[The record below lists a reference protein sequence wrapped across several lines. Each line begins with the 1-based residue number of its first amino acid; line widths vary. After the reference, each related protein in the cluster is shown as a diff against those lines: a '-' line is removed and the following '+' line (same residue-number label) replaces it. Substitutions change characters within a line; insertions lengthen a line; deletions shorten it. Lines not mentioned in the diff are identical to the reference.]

1 MKDLFDFRPG
11 WPSTLGGIPALRGYM
26 PNNWSTYPKRIEQA
40 DAILIGKTNS
50 PIMGFPKLGLV
61 AESGRNPPSI

>member
-26 PNNWSTYPKRIEQA
+26 PNNWSTYPKRTEQA

-50 PIMGFPKLGLV
+50 P
-61 AESGRNPPSI
+61 